1 MVYLALSA
9 LNAIL
14 GILNAVAKLFDL
26 LARERDWDVVCCHIL
41 ASVGRTVCCFA
52 EQLRMTE

>member
-26 LARERDWDVVCCHIL
+26 LARERD
-41 ASVGRTVCCFA
+41 
-52 EQLRMTE
+52 